1 MEQRSAL
8 PSLNGRPPEVGVV
21 LKAEVPVTRPSSSVA
36 TGDAERW
43 GFYQKVLAQ
52 QPLQDAQQLT
62 LKSQLRTEI
71 KQEDHLRRMRRREG
85 LG

>member
-43 GFYQKVLAQ
+43 GFYQKCWRNNRFKT
-52 QPLQDAQQLT
+52 P
-62 LKSQLRTEI
+62 SN
-71 KQEDHLRRMRRREG
+71 
-85 LG
+85 